1 MSLHW
6 KNLFNKMNTF
16 QSLKTPF
23 MAMCLLLAMIT
34 VPAMSREMPIEFSS
48 GELARIAGYGEERL
62 SSVLV
67 VGTLVCQPCSS
78 PASDPFASPI
88 SGAKIRVGCKHE
100 GKKKMEW
107 IDGSTDEYGEFMV
120 DIPSHLHAI
129 PRLEDACKVRVFN
142 VPKSSRCGNPNA
154 MKRKAPKEIK
164 LSSVGN
170 SIRVYTA
177 GTLKLN
183 HGSST
188 KLRY

>member
-1 MSLHW
+1 
-6 KNLFNKMNTF
+6 
-16 QSLKTPF
+16 
-23 MAMCLLLAMIT
+23 
-34 VPAMSREMPIEFSS
+34 
-48 GELARIAGYGEERL
+48 
-62 SSVLV
+62 
-67 VGTLVCQPCSS
+67 
-78 PASDPFASPI
+78 
-88 SGAKIRVGCKHE
+88 
-100 GKKKMEW
+100 MEW

-188 KLRY
+188 KLRYWYINQYEGVEIMSYIYMHISNHVQQ